1 MKITCLTFTYLCLL
15 LLISLKAYT
24 AEAPKRIVSLSPNI
38 TQIIYA
44 LGAWENVVGVTIYSD
59 YPPEAKDMA
68 KVGGWVNPNM
78 EAILALKPDL
88 VVLMKDQDT
97 IYGRKLKKLGV
108 KKSVIDSNESVSDI
122 LESISALGEV
132 LNREL
137 EADILVGEIRA
148 SLDRITEA
156 AKGVR
161 KKSVLIVVGRN
172 PGTLEDIYVIGR
184 DNYMNE
190 LLNMAGGENVIENK
204 RLSIKLT
211 REAILTLDPE
221 VIIEINHDKSE
232 REAQI
237 LGTWAELNIAKAVRN
252 DQVFILP
259 STVLL
264 HPSQRIVEGARV
276 LIQIL
281 HPELEDT
288 HGKNNR
294 MQ

>member
-1 MKITCLTFTYLCLL
+1 MRTTCLTFLFLCLL
-15 LLISLKAYT
+15 LITGLKANT
-24 AEAPKRIVSLSPNI
+24 AEAPKRIISLSPNI

-44 LGAWENVVGVTIYSD
+44 LGAWDNVVGVTIYSD
-59 YPPEAKDMA
+59 YPPEAKNIA

-78 EAILALKPDL
+78 EAVLALKPDL

-97 IYGRKLKKLGV
+97 IFGRKLDTLGLKKF
-108 KKSVIDSNESVSDI
+108 VIDSNESVSDI
-122 LESISALGEV
+122 LGSISALGEV
-132 LNREL
+132 LGRER
-137 EADILVGEIRA
+137 EAGILVKELRT

-156 AKGVR
+156 TKDAE

-211 REAILTLDPE
+211 KEAILTLDPD
-221 VIIEINHDKSE
+221 VIIEINHDQSQ
-232 REAQI
+232 RESQI
-237 LGTWAELNIAKAVRN
+237 LETWAELSLAKAVRDN
-252 DQVFILP
+252 QVYILP

-264 HPSQRIVEGARV
+264 HPSQRIVEGASV

-281 HPELEDT
+281 HPELEDN
-288 HGKNNR
+288 HGKNN
-294 MQ
+294 

>member
-1 MKITCLTFTYLCLL
+1 MRTTCLTFLFLCLL
-15 LLISLKAYT
+15 LITGLKANT
-24 AEAPKRIVSLSPNI
+24 AEAPKRIISLSPNI

-97 IYGRKLKKLGV
+97 IFGRKLDTLGLKKF
-108 KKSVIDSNESVSDI
+108 VIDSNESVSDI
-122 LESISALGEV
+122 LGSISALGEV
-132 LNREL
+132 LGRER
-137 EADILVGEIRA
+137 EAGVLVKDLRT

-156 AKGVR
+156 TKDAE

-211 REAILTLDPE
+211 KEAILTLDPD
-221 VIIEINHDKSE
+221 VIIEINHDQSQ
-232 REAQI
+232 RESQI
-237 LGTWAELNIAKAVRN
+237 LETWDELNLAKAVRDN
-252 DQVFILP
+252 QVYILP

-264 HPSQRIVEGARV
+264 HPSQRIVEGASV
-276 LIQIL
+276 LTQIL

-288 HGKNNR
+288 HGKNN
-294 MQ
+294 

>member
-1 MKITCLTFTYLCLL
+1 MRITFFTFIYLCLL
-15 LLISLKAYT
+15 LIISLKAYT
-24 AEAPKRIVSLSPNI
+24 AEAPRRIISLSPNI

-44 LGAWENVVGVTIYSD
+44 LGAWDNVVGVTIYSD

-78 EAILALKPDL
+78 EAIVALKPDL
-88 VVLMKDQDT
+88 VVLMKDQNT
-97 IYGRKLKKLGV
+97 IFGQKLDHLGL

-122 LESISALGEV
+122 LESISTLGEV
-132 LNREL
+132 LNRKR
-137 EADILVGEIRA
+137 EADRLVTELRT

-156 AKGVR
+156 TKEAQ

-211 REAILTLDPE
+211 KEAILTLDPD
-221 VIIEINHDKSE
+221 VIIEINHNKSG
-232 REAQI
+232 RESQI
-237 LGTWAELNIAKAVRN
+237 LGTWAELKLAKAVRN
-252 DQVFILP
+252 NQVFILP

-264 HPSQRIVEGARV
+264 HPSQRIVEGARI
-276 LIQIL
+276 LTQIL

-288 HGKNNR
+288 HGKNN
-294 MQ
+294 

>member
-1 MKITCLTFTYLCLL
+1 MRTTCLTFLFLCLL
-15 LLISLKAYT
+15 LITGLKANT
-24 AEAPKRIVSLSPNI
+24 AEAPKRIISLSPNI

-44 LGAWENVVGVTIYSD
+44 LGAWVNVVGVTIYSD
-59 YPPEAKDMA
+59 YPPEAKNMA
-68 KVGGWVNPNM
+68 KIGGWVNPNM

-97 IYGRKLKKLGV
+97 IFGRKLDTLGLKKF
-108 KKSVIDSNESVSDI
+108 VIDSNESVSDI
-122 LESISALGEV
+122 LGSISALGEV
-132 LNREL
+132 LGRER
-137 EADILVGEIRA
+137 EAGVLVKELRT

-156 AKGVR
+156 TKDAE

-211 REAILTLDPE
+211 KEAILTLDPD
-221 VIIEINHDKSE
+221 VIIEINHDQSQ
-232 REAQI
+232 RESQI
-237 LGTWAELNIAKAVRN
+237 LETWDELSLAKAVRDN
-252 DQVFILP
+252 QVYILP

-264 HPSQRIVEGARV
+264 HPSQRIVEGASV
-276 LIQIL
+276 LTQIL

-288 HGKNNR
+288 HGKNN
-294 MQ
+294 

>member
-1 MKITCLTFTYLCLL
+1 MRITFFTFIYLCLL
-15 LLISLKAYT
+15 LIISLKAYA
-24 AEAPKRIVSLSPNI
+24 AEAPRRIISLSPNI

-44 LGAWENVVGVTIYSD
+44 LGAWDNVVGVTIYSD

-78 EAILALKPDL
+78 EAIVALKPDL
-88 VVLMKDQDT
+88 VVLMKDQNT
-97 IYGRKLKKLGV
+97 IFGQKLDHLGL

-122 LESISALGEV
+122 LESISTLGEV
-132 LNREL
+132 LNRKR
-137 EADILVGEIRA
+137 EADRLVTELRT

-156 AKGVR
+156 TKEAQ

-211 REAILTLDPE
+211 KEAILTLDPD
-221 VIIEINHDKSE
+221 VIIEINHNKSG
-232 REAQI
+232 RESQI
-237 LGTWAELNIAKAVRN
+237 LGTWAELKLAKAVRN
-252 DQVFILP
+252 NQVFILP

-264 HPSQRIVEGARV
+264 HPSQRIVEGARI
-276 LIQIL
+276 LTQIL
-281 HPELEDT
+281 HPELENT
-288 HGKNNR
+288 HGKNN
-294 MQ
+294 